1 MKKQILLIESEDI
14 YNKWMKVWVTI
25 HSLYLDDE
33 FIDKSSNA
41 IDMIE
46 ESGIDLSDV
55 IVDDGHTQ
63 DVLNDVYRGEWM
75 IQRYAE

>member
-25 HSLYLDDE
+25 HSLYLDGE
-33 FIDKSSNA
+33 FIHKSSNA

-46 ESGIDLSDV
+46 ELGIDLSDV

-63 DVLNDVYRGEWM
+63 DVLKNVYTSEW
-75 IQRYAE
+75 IVQRYAE